1 MINKDAYLIIAHKQW
16 NLLRELIRSLDF
28 ELNDI
33 YVHIDK
39 KSPFDMGE
47 FKDCAKKSK
56 VHFFQKYDVQ
66 WGTESQVDVEMLLF
80 QEAYSSVGG
89 YRYYHLLSGQD
100 LPIKPIDEIFH
111 YFDNKDVEFLEFGAD
126 NHDIYRFRL
135 GSYHYIG
142 DNKLF
147 RRLYNFANRLNG
159 ALGRDRLTRHNLS
172 VYKGSNWASL
182 TNEAVKYLV
191 EHRNLIYRITRHSH
205 CADEVYKQTLLMN
218 ANQKFNIYSE
228 KDIRY
233 IDWEHHEGSSPHT
246 LRIGDYEELM
256 KSECLFAR
264 KFDTDVDEEII
275 WKITAV
281 NR

>member
-1 MINKDAYLIIAHKQW
+1 M
-16 NLLRELIRSLDF
+16 
-28 ELNDI
+28 
-33 YVHIDK
+33 
-39 KSPFDMGE
+39 
-47 FKDCAKKSK
+47 
-56 VHFFQKYDVQ
+56 
-66 WGTESQVDVEMLLF
+66 
-80 QEAYSSVGG
+80 
-89 YRYYHLLSGQD
+89 SGQD
-100 LPIKPIDEIFH
+100 LPIKPVEEIYH

-135 GSYHYIG
+135 GSYHYRG

-147 RRLYNFANRLNG
+147 RWLYTFSNRLNG
-159 ALGRDRLTRHNLS
+159 ALGRDRLTRHNLN

-191 EHRNLIYRITRHSH
+191 EHRNLIYRITRHSL

-218 ANQKFNIYSE
+218 ANQKFNINSK

-233 IDWEHHEGSSPHT
+233 IDWEHHERSSPHT

-264 KFDTDVDEEII
+264 KFDMDVDQRII
-275 WKITAV
+275 DKILAM